1 MYRNEINCQ
10 HDKQIKIIAMARK
23 WAEKQLKWEDQ
34 YNHVIRL
41 RSKPN
46 GMCVDCSIAQIE

>member
-1 MYRNEINCQ
+1 
-10 HDKQIKIIAMARK
+10 MARK

-34 YNHVIRL
+34 YNHANGHNDLCDAFCIVIRL